1 MTHPSQVIRLT
12 HFIEYDSPIFAG
24 AERPIF
30 SHLFPWRVG
39 IIGCVL
45 NQTHTHTH
53 THTHAHPITVIW
65 VFLKDPNSLPNW
77 SIRAR
82 SFWTSGILETS
93 ICIFAKGSFFFL
105 AGSSAE
111 PANLPCCAV

>member
-1 MTHPSQVIRLT
+1 MTHLSQVIRLT

-53 THTHAHPITVIW
+53 THTRT
-65 VFLKDPNSLPNW
+65 PNYRHMGVSQ
-77 SIRAR
+77 
-82 SFWTSGILETS
+82 
-93 ICIFAKGSFFFL
+93 GS
-105 AGSSAE
+105 
-111 PANLPCCAV
+111 